1 MNILEKI
8 VDTVKE
14 RVAEYKRADDF
25 KSVRKQAENNV
36 NHTINCFYD
45 SLNSENMS
53 YICEV
58 KKASPSK
65 GIIAED
71 FDYVSIAKDY
81 EKAGAN
87 AISCLTEPYFFMGS
101 DKYLKEI
108 KENVKLPVLRKDFII
123 DEYMIYQA
131 LLLNADAV
139 LLIAGILDK
148 EQLKDYISITKELN
162 ISALVEVHNE
172 YELEKALYA
181 GADIVGVNN
190 RDLKTFNVDINTSIR
205 LSQYIPEN
213 VLYVSESGIKTY
225 EDIKLLKAGRAKA
238 VLVGETLMREKDKIT
253 ALKKL
258 RGEI

>member
-1 MNILEKI
+1 
-8 VDTVKE
+8 
-14 RVAEYKRADDF
+14 
-25 KSVRKQAENNV
+25 
-36 NHTINCFYD
+36 
-45 SLNSENMS
+45 
-53 YICEV
+53 
-58 KKASPSK
+58 
-65 GIIAED
+65 
-71 FDYVSIAKDY
+71 
-81 EKAGAN
+81 
-87 AISCLTEPYFFMGS
+87 MGS

-238 VLVGETLMREKDKIT
+238 VLVGETLMRE
-253 ALKKL
+253 
-258 RGEI
+258 